1 MPEAVSAQ
9 NITTV
14 PLSEVNPPE
23 QKQPSFF
30 DRTVGKLVG
39 FIAKATGQPD
49 PITGLKNGESTPAQ
63 QGMIQE
69 GVAQISIEGQQV
81 PQQEP

>member
-14 PLSEVNPPE
+14 PLSEVNPPGS
-23 QKQPSFF
+23 KQPSFF

-49 PITGLKNGESTPAQ
+49 PITGLKNGEAIPAQ

>member
-1 MPEAVSAQ
+1 MPEAAVAQ

-23 QKQPSFF
+23 QKKPSFF
-30 DRTVGKLVG
+30 DRTLGKLVG

-49 PITGLKNGESTPAQ
+49 PVTGLRG
-63 QGMIQE
+63 
-69 GVAQISIEGQQV
+69 
-81 PQQEP
+81 

>member
-14 PLSEVNPPE
+14 PLSQVNLPE
-23 QKQPSFF
+23 PKQPSFF
-30 DRTVGKLVG
+30 DRTLGKLVG

-63 QGMIQE
+63 QGMNQE
-69 GVAQISIEGQQV
+69 
-81 PQQEP
+81 

>member
-14 PLSEVNPPE
+14 PLSQVNPPE
-23 QKQPSFF
+23 PKQPSFF

-49 PITGLKNGESTPAQ
+49 PVTGLRGGEVASAQ
-63 QGMIQE
+63 PGTIQE
-69 GVAQISIEGQQV
+69 GATQVPTEGQQV
-81 PQQEP
+81 SQQEP

>member
-1 MPEAVSAQ
+1 MPEAAVTQ

-30 DRTVGKLVG
+30 DRTLGKLVG
-39 FIAKATGQPD
+39 LIAKATGQPD

-63 QGMIQE
+63 QGINQD
-69 GVAQISIEGQQV
+69 
-81 PQQEP
+81 

>member
-1 MPEAVSAQ
+1 MPEAVYAQ

-23 QKQPSFF
+23 PKQPSFF
-30 DRTVGKLVG
+30 DRTLGKLVG

-49 PITGLKNGESTPAQ
+49 PITGLKN
-63 QGMIQE
+63 
-69 GVAQISIEGQQV
+69 
-81 PQQEP
+81 

>member
-1 MPEAVSAQ
+1 MPEAAVAQ

-14 PLSEVNPPE
+14 PLSEVNPAE
-23 QKQPSFF
+23 QKKPSFF
-30 DRTVGKLVG
+30 DRTLGKLVG

-49 PITGLKNGESTPAQ
+49 PITGIKNGESAPAQ
-63 QGMIQE
+63 QGMNQE
-69 GVAQISIEGQQV
+69 GMAQIPLEVQQV

>member
-1 MPEAVSAQ
+1 MPEAAVAQ

-14 PLSEVNPPE
+14 PLSEVNQPE
-23 QKQPSFF
+23 PKQPSFF

-49 PITGLKNGESTPAQ
+49 PITGLKNGESAPAQ
-63 QGMIQE
+63 QEMNQE
-69 GVAQISIEGQQV
+69 GMAEIPLEVQQV

>member
-14 PLSEVNPPE
+14 PLSEVNPPGS
-23 QKQPSFF
+23 KQPSFF

-49 PITGLKNGESTPAQ
+49 PITGLKN
-63 QGMIQE
+63 
-69 GVAQISIEGQQV
+69 
-81 PQQEP
+81 